1 VAIPHDHVVVTG
13 GGAGIGRATTL
24 ELARAGTHV
33 TVLGRRTAWLD
44 ETAALAADLP
54 GRVDSVSCDNLD
66 VPAVDAAFTRAEADL
81 GPATGLVNA
90 AARVS
95 MLPARDL
102 DTEEFA
108 AVVNATLVAAFTVVR
123 RWAAPLHDRPG
134 RGAAVLVTSSN
145 ASMGAPGLSH
155 SSAGKAGTNALVKSL
170 AREWGPSGLT
180 VNAVG
185 PGPFPVEKSVAMWD
199 DPTTKARMH
208 RQVALGR
215 YGELPEIVGP
225 ILFLL
230 SAGGAFT
237 TGQVLSVDGG
247 LSLQQ
252 WPIPP
257 EELTNGQ
264 SVWSPGVA
272 EEVVCCRR
280 PMSPGLY

>member
-13 GGAGIGRATTL
+13 GGSGIGRATTL
-24 ELARAGTHV
+24 ELARSGTDV

-44 ETAALAADLP
+44 ETVALSGEAGHP
-54 GRVDSVSCDNLD
+54 GRVLPVPCDILD
-66 VPAVDAAFTRAEADL
+66 VAAVDAAFTQAEVAL

-95 MLPARDL
+95 MLPAREL
-102 DTEEFA
+102 ETEEFG
-108 AVVNATLVAAFTVVR
+108 AVVTATLVAAFTVVR
-123 RWAAPLHDRPG
+123 RWAAPLHDREG
-134 RGAAVLVTSSN
+134 GGAAVLVTSSN

-185 PGPFPVEKSVAMWD
+185 PGPFPVEKSLAMWD
-199 DPTTKARMH
+199 DPTTKDRMH

-215 YGELPEIVGP
+215 YGLLPEIVGP
-225 ILFLL
+225 IVFLL

-247 LSLQQ
+247 LSLQH

-264 SVWSPGVA
+264 SVWTPGVA
-272 EEVVCCRR
+272 AEAH
-280 PMSPGLY
+280 